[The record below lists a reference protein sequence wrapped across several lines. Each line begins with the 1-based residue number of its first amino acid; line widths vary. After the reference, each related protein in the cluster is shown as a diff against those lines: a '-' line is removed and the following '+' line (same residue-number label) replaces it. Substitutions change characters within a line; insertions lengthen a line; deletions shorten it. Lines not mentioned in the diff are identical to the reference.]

1 MEWDRLRE
9 KIVNRTYPDNEDLE
23 ELQEKYREISDFIQQ
38 EFGVETHFAGSASRQ
53 TCMKNDRDIDIFLLF
68 PEKTDRK
75 ELENEGLRIG
85 KKLFESYD
93 EEYEVDYAEHPY
105 TKGVIDEFE
114 VEIVPCYR
122 TDPDNIKS
130 SVDRTPH
137 HSNWVQNSLDK
148 DERQDVVIL
157 KKFLNSNSL
166 YGSSLKLRG
175 FSGYLCEILIHHYG
189 GFRELVKAA
198 VDWRENEV
206 IDLEN
211 HHETLPEELERKFR
225 NDNLVVIDPVDPER
239 NVASVLSTENF
250 AKFIFLCWK
259 FNQSPG
265 MKFFR
270 KEKEEYSEFQIR
282 QELKKRAEILVL
294 DFESPDEVDDI
305 IYPQM
310 RKTIRRLSSELE
322 GNDFRVFEKGFHIG
336 RSAKIFFELETM
348 LPEVKMQKGP
358 KLFHGEDHISEF
370 NSKYSNVQVEDD
382 RLVAKAD
389 REFTD
394 AKKFLKQFLD
404 GKLEEKGIPENIA
417 SKLENYTFSDPVDRD
432 QEWLNYLGEKLN
444 IKKEGE

>member
-1 MEWDRLRE
+1 MNWNRLRE
-9 KIVNRTYPDNEDLE
+9 KIVNKTYPKDKDLE
-23 ELQEKYREISDFIQQ
+23 ELQEKYSDISDYIQQ

-68 PEKTDRK
+68 PEQTDRK
-75 ELENEGLRIG
+75 ELENQGLKIG
-85 KKLFESYD
+85 KNVFEYFN

-105 TKGVIDEFE
+105 TKGTIDGFE
-114 VEIVPCYR
+114 MEIVPCYR

-137 HSNWVQNSLDK
+137 HSKWVKSNLSKEQK
-148 DERQDVVIL
+148 KDVVIL
-157 KKFLNSNSL
+157 KKFLNSNGL

-175 FSGYLCEILIHHYG
+175 FSGYLCEILVNHYG
-189 GFRELVKAA
+189 GFQELVKAA
-198 VDWRENEV
+198 VNWRERE
-206 IDLEN
+206 ILDPEN
-211 HHETLPEELERKFR
+211 HHEKLPEKLDKKFR
-225 NDNLVVIDPVDPER
+225 DDNLVVIDPVDPER

-250 AKFIFLCWK
+250 AKFIFLCWN
-259 FNQSPG
+259 FNQRPG
-265 MKFFR
+265 MKFFS
-270 KEKEEYSEFQIR
+270 KDEAEYSEFQIT

-310 RKTIRRLSSELE
+310 RKTLRRLSSELE

-336 RSAKIFFELETM
+336 RSAKIFFELETK

-370 NSKYSNVQVEDD
+370 NSKYSNVKVEDD
-382 RLVAKAD
+382 RLVAKTD
-389 REFTD
+389 REYTD

-404 GKLEEKGIPENIA
+404 GKLEEKGVPENIA

-432 QEWLNYLGEKLN
+432 QEWLNYLGEKLD